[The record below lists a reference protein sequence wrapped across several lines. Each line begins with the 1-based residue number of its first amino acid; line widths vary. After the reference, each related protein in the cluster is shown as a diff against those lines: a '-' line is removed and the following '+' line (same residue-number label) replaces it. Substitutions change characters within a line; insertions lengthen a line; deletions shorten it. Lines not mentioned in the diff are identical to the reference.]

1 MPKLIIA
8 ELDVKLSKKDVVKL
22 CDDNNISWLE
32 RTDTLGGKYI
42 ECSIGYNYDLVRSEL
57 LDIYYKC
64 SVNQALYRFTFTQPK
79 QFYIDLITEYFLR
92 KDRLR

>member
-1 MPKLIIA
+1 MPKLVSA

-32 RTDTLGGKYI
+32 HTNVNGGRYI
-42 ECSIGYNYDLVRSEL
+42 ECIIGYNHRLDQSEF

-64 SVNQALYRFTFTQPK
+64 NTNQALYGFTFPQPK
-79 QFYIDLITEYFLR
+79 QFYIDLIMEYFLR
-92 KDRLR
+92 KDKRE